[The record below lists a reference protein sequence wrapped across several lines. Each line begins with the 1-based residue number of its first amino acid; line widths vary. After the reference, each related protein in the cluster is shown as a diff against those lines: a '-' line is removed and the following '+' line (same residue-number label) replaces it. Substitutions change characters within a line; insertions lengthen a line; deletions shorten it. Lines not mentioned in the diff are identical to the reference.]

1 MSKYESFSDDDK
13 GKSRWLLPLLLVT
26 ALVGAF
32 YMELPQKVWPPL
44 QAMLGLAEGDQ
55 TAASLPLLPSPDASR
70 MESSAPDR
78 FEQAHQTALEAMKT
92 PDSSMQN
99 KLSSTGDELLDME
112 ALINDKLN
120 QLSQTQQNREGLK
133 EEISDLQVEIEQS
146 NQRVAKKQE
155 RLKRLETR

>member
-1 MSKYESFSDDDK
+1 MNKYESFSDNGE

-26 ALVGAF
+26 VLVGAF
-32 YMELPQKVWPPL
+32 YMELPQKLWPPL
-44 QAMLGLAEGDQ
+44 QTMLGMDEENQA
-55 TAASLPLLPSPDASR
+55 AASLPLLPSPPQP
-70 MESSAPDR
+70 APDR
-78 FEQAHQTALEAMKT
+78 FEQAHQTALEAIKT

-99 KLSSTGDELLDME
+99 KPSSTGDELLDME

-146 NQRVAKKQE
+146 NQRVAKKQQ
-155 RLKRLETR
+155 RLKTLETR

>member
-1 MSKYESFSDDDK
+1 MSKYESFSDDAE

-44 QAMLGLAEGDQ
+44 QAMLGLAEEDQ

-70 MESSAPDR
+70 MESSEPDR

-92 PDSSMQN
+92 PNAMQ
-99 KLSSTGDELLDME
+99 KKPPSTGDELLDME
-112 ALINDKLN
+112 SLINDKLN
-120 QLSQTQQNREGLK
+120 QLSRTQHNREGLK

-146 NQRVAKKQE
+146 NQRVAKKEQ
-155 RLKRLETR
+155 RLKSLETR

>member
-1 MSKYESFSDDDK
+1 MSKYDSFSDDDK
-13 GKSRWLLPLLLVT
+13 GKSSWLLPLLLVT

-32 YMELPQKVWPPL
+32 YMELPQKLWPQL
-44 QAMLGLAEGDQ
+44 QAMLGMEDERPMN
-55 TAASLPLLPSPDASR
+55 ASLPLLLSPDESR
-70 MESSAPDR
+70 TELPAQDR
-78 FEQAHQTALEAMKT
+78 FEQVHQTALKAMKT
-92 PDSSMQN
+92 PDNSMQN
-99 KLSSTGDELLDME
+99 ELSSTGDELLDLE

-120 QLSQTQQNREGLK
+120 QLSQTQQNRAGLK